1 MTMMNTWTELIEE
14 SIEEI
19 QDIMYANK
27 QIGQY
32 NFNKVLDAFVT
43 HKVTDTD
50 LSGTSGYGYD
60 DLGRDKLEDIYAD
73 VFKGEDAIVR
83 SQIISGTHAI
93 SLVLLTLLEA
103 GEELLYITGEPYD
116 TLEKVIGESE
126 SDFGT
131 LKYNGVTMKTVDLHD
146 NTFDTEQILA
156 SINEKTK
163 MIAIQRSRGYSIRKS
178 VMIEEIR
185 EVIEAIKAEHP
196 EVIIFV
202 DNCYGEFVER
212 EEPLEAGADIIAG
225 SLIKNPGGGLA
236 KMGGYIVGNADLVEK
251 VSYRLTVPGIGKEM
265 GASLNELHAMYQGFF
280 LAPHTVIEALN
291 GAVLTSHVLEKVN
304 VKSDPKFDEPRT
316 DLIQSIMFNSDE
328 EMIRFAQSIQQASPV
343 NSLFTPVPDEIP
355 GYTSPV
361 IMAAGTFVQ
370 GASLELSADGPIRP
384 PYRLYL
390 QGGLTFEHVVYALKH
405 ALENHLKDA

>member
-1 MTMMNTWTELIEE
+1 MDTWTKLIEE
-14 SIEEI
+14 SKIEI
-19 QDIMYANK
+19 KDIMYANK

-32 NFNKVLDAFVT
+32 NFNKVLDAFVG

-50 LSGTSGYGYD
+50 LTGTSGYGYD

-73 VFKGEDAIVR
+73 VFKAEDAIVR

-93 SLVLLTLLEA
+93 SLVLLTLLES
-103 GEELLYITGEPYD
+103 GDELLYITGAPYD
-116 TLEKVIGESE
+116 TLDKVIGESS

-131 LKYNGVTMKTVDLHD
+131 LKYNGVSMNTVDLRND
-146 NTFDTEQILA
+146 TFDKERILE

-163 MIAIQRSRGYSIRKS
+163 IVAIQRSRGYSIRKS
-178 VMIEEIR
+178 VTISEIR
-185 EVIEAIKAEHP
+185 QVIVDIKAVYP
-196 EVIIFV
+196 DVIIFV

-212 EEPLEAGADIIAG
+212 DEPIEAGADIIAG

-236 KMGGYIVGNADLVEK
+236 KMGGYIVGNHDLIKK

-304 VKSDPKFDEPRT
+304 VKSDPKFDAVRT
-316 DLIQSIMFNSDE
+316 DLIQSIMFNSAD
-328 EMIRFAQSIQQASPV
+328 EMIRFAQSIQQASPI

-390 QGGLTFEHVVYALKH
+390 QGGLTFEHVAYALGH
-405 ALENHLKDA
+405 ALRNHLKDT

>member
-1 MTMMNTWTELIEE
+1 MDTWTKLIEE
-14 SIEEI
+14 SKLEI
-19 QDIMYANK
+19 KDIMYANK
-27 QIGQY
+27 QIGQF
-32 NFNKVLDAFVT
+32 NFNKVLDAFVA

-73 VFKGEDAIVR
+73 VFKAEDAIVR

-93 SLVLLTLLEA
+93 SLVLLTLLES
-103 GEELLYITGEPYD
+103 GDDLLYITGEPYD
-116 TLEKVIGESE
+116 TLDKVIGESK

-131 LKYNGVTMKTVDLHD
+131 LAYNGVTMNTIDLRD
-146 NTFDTEQILA
+146 DTFDKARILA
-156 SINEKTK
+156 SIKENTK
-163 MIAIQRSRGYSIRKS
+163 IVAIQRSRGYSIRKS
-178 VMIEEIR
+178 VTIAEIRDIIADIR
-185 EVIEAIKAEHP
+185 EVHP
-196 EVIIFV
+196 DVIIFV
-202 DNCYGEFVER
+202 DNCYGEFVET
-212 EEPLEAGADIIAG
+212 EEPIEAGADIIAG

-236 KMGGYIVGNADLVEK
+236 KMGGYVVGNRDLIEK

-280 LAPHTVIEALN
+280 LAPHVVIEALN

-304 VKSDPKFDEPRT
+304 VKSDPKFDAPRT
-316 DLIQSIMFNSDE
+316 DLIQSIMFNSAD
-328 EMIRFAQSIQQASPV
+328 EMIRFAQSIQQASPI
-343 NSLFTPVPDEIP
+343 NALFTPVPDEIP

-390 QGGLTFEHVVYALKH
+390 QGGLTFEHVAYALEH
-405 ALENHLKDA
+405 ALRNHLQDT

>member
-1 MTMMNTWTELIEE
+1 MDTWTKLIEE
-14 SIEEI
+14 SKLEI
-19 QDIMYANK
+19 KDIMYANK
-27 QIGQY
+27 QIGQF
-32 NFNKVLDAFVT
+32 NFNKVLDAFVA

-73 VFKGEDAIVR
+73 VFKAEDAIVR

-93 SLVLLTLLEA
+93 SLVLLTLLES
-103 GEELLYITGEPYD
+103 GDELLYITGEPYD
-116 TLEKVIGESE
+116 TLDKVIGESK

-131 LKYNGVTMKTVDLHD
+131 LAYNGVSMRTVDLHD
-146 NTFDTEQILA
+146 DTFDKARILA
-156 SINEKTK
+156 SIKENTK
-163 MIAIQRSRGYSIRKS
+163 IVAIQRSRGYSIRKS
-178 VMIEEIR
+178 VTIAEIRDVIADIR
-185 EVIEAIKAEHP
+185 EVHP
-196 EVIIFV
+196 DVIIFV
-202 DNCYGEFVER
+202 DNCYGEFVET
-212 EEPLEAGADIIAG
+212 EEPIEAGADIIAG

-236 KMGGYIVGNADLVEK
+236 KMGGYVVGNRDLIEK

-280 LAPHTVIEALN
+280 LAPHVVIEALN

-304 VKSDPKFDEPRT
+304 VKSDPKFDAPRT
-316 DLIQSIMFNSDE
+316 DLIQSIMFNSAD
-328 EMIRFAQSIQQASPV
+328 EMIRFAQSIQQASPI
-343 NSLFTPVPDEIP
+343 NALFTPVPDEIP

-390 QGGLTFEHVVYALKH
+390 QGGLTFEHVAYALEH
-405 ALENHLKDA
+405 ALRNHLQDT

>member
-1 MTMMNTWTELIEE
+1 MDTWTKLIEE
-14 SIEEI
+14 SKLEI
-19 QDIMYANK
+19 KDIMYANK
-27 QIGQY
+27 QIGQF
-32 NFNKVLDAFVT
+32 NFNKVLNAFVA

-73 VFKGEDAIVR
+73 VFKAEDAIVR

-93 SLVLLTLLEA
+93 SLVLLTLLES
-103 GEELLYITGEPYD
+103 GDELLYITGEPYD
-116 TLEKVIGESE
+116 TLDKVIGESK

-131 LKYNGVTMKTVDLHD
+131 LAYNGVAMNTIDLQD
-146 NTFDTEQILA
+146 DTFDKARILA
-156 SINEKTK
+156 SIKENTK
-163 MIAIQRSRGYSIRKS
+163 IIAIQRSRGYSIRKS
-178 VMIEEIR
+178 VTIAEIRDVIADIR
-185 EVIEAIKAEHP
+185 EVHP
-196 EVIIFV
+196 DVIIFV
-202 DNCYGEFVER
+202 DNCYGEFVET
-212 EEPLEAGADIIAG
+212 EEPIEAGADIIAG

-236 KMGGYIVGNADLVEK
+236 KMGGYVVGNRDLIEK

-280 LAPHTVIEALN
+280 LAPHVVIEALN

-304 VKSDPKFDEPRT
+304 VKSDPKFDAPRT
-316 DLIQSIMFNSDE
+316 DLIQSIMFNSAE
-328 EMIRFAQSIQQASPV
+328 EMIGFAQSIQQASPV

-390 QGGLTFEHVVYALKH
+390 QGGLTFEHVVYALEH
-405 ALENHLKDA
+405 ALCNHLKDA